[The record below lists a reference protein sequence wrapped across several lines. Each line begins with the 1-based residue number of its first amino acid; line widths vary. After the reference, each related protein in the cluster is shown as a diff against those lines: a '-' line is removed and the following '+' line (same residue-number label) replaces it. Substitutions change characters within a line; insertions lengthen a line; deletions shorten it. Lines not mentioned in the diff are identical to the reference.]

1 MKTTIT
7 VSVKGQKLF
16 VTNQPVIAAGG
27 VNETEMRFTFDETWD
42 GHSKTAVFYRNPDEA
57 YHCLLVDDACAI
69 PSEVLTTQGDVYF
82 GVFGKK
88 DEITRTSLVI
98 FFPVANGAFA
108 EGITPGEP
116 APDIYAQLLSLTNDR
131 LPADGVIVKSST
143 SGSTKRFKITVDDS
157 GKISAVAVN

>member
-27 VNETEMRFTFDETWD
+27 VNETEMRFNFDESWD
-42 GHSKTAVFYRNPDEA
+42 GNTKTAVFYRNPDEA
-57 YHCLLVDDACAI
+57 YHCLLVDDTCTI
-69 PSEVLTTQGDVYF
+69 PLEVLTTPGDVFF

-88 DEITRTSLVI
+88 DDITRTSIVI
-98 FFPVANGAFA
+98 FFPVSNGAFA
-108 EGITPGEP
+108 EGITPSKP
-116 APDIYAQLLSLTNDR
+116 TPDIYAQLLSLTNDR
-131 LPADGVIVKSST
+131 LPTDGVIVKSST

-157 GKISAVAVN
+157 GNISAIAVN